1 MARPQTDIEAG
12 QKKILEIVEQL
23 IRKRGAVEVTLQ
35 EIAREANMSQS
46 NIYRFFESKEMLWEA
61 IAENWFSDKVKIMED
76 VTASDLP
83 VESKLYEFFARR
95 FTLMRENFLRE
106 PDLFRS
112 YCELGDQH
120 YDVVIGYVDLGDHYL
135 AMIISEAMDNGYFR
149 GITIDA
155 AVSYVNLMV
164 HPYVNPDNL
173 NQMSEKLP
181 VEKLKTIIAV
191 ILTGLSADT
200 ESLLNKN
207 KADLHLVS

>member
-35 EIAREANMSQS
+35 EIAREADMSQS

-61 IAENWFSDKVKIMED
+61 IAENWFSDKIKIMED

-95 FTLMRENFLRE
+95 FILMRESFLQE

-135 AMIISEAMDNGYFR
+135 AMIISEAMDHGYFR
-149 GITIDA
+149 GMTIDA

-181 VEKLKTIIAV
+181 IEKLKTIIAV

-200 ESLLNKN
+200 ETLLNK

>member
-12 QKKILEIVEQL
+12 QKMILGIVEQL

-35 EIAREANMSQS
+35 EIAREADMSQS
-46 NIYRFFESKEMLWEA
+46 NIYRFFESKEILWEA
-61 IAENWFSDKVKIMED
+61 IAENWFADKVQIMED

-83 VESKLYEFFARR
+83 VEVKLYEFFARR
-95 FTLMRENFLRE
+95 YILMRKSFMEE

-112 YCELGDQH
+112 YCELGNQH
-120 YDVVIGYVDLGDHYL
+120 FDVVIGYIDLGDHYL
-135 AMIISEAMDNGYFR
+135 AMIVSEAMDHGYFK
-149 GITIDA
+149 GLTIDA
-155 AVSYVNLMV
+155 AVSFVNLMV

-173 NQMSEKLP
+173 IQMHEKMP

-191 ILTGLSADT
+191 IFTGLEANIEQLITSD
-200 ESLLNKN
+200 

>member
-12 QKKILEIVEQL
+12 QKMILDIVEQL

-46 NIYRFFESKEMLWEA
+46 NIYRFFENKEILWEA

-83 VESKLYEFFARR
+83 VEIKLYEFFARR
-95 FTLMRENFLRE
+95 FILMRESFIRE
-106 PDLFRS
+106 PELFRS

-135 AMIISEAMDNGYFR
+135 AMIISEAMDHGYFK
-149 GITIDA
+149 GLTIDA
-155 AVSYVNLMV
+155 AVSFVNLMV
-164 HPYVNPDNL
+164 HPYVNPDAL
-173 NQMSEKLP
+173 IQMNEKLP
-181 VEKLKTIIAV
+181 VEKLKTIISV
-191 ILTGLSADT
+191 ILTGLTADT
-200 ESLLNKN
+200 EVLINKN

>member
-35 EIAREANMSQS
+35 EIAREADMSQS

-61 IAENWFSDKVKIMED
+61 IAENWFSDKIKIMED

-83 VESKLYEFFARR
+83 VEAKLYEFFARR
-95 FTLMRENFLRE
+95 FILMRENFLRE

-135 AMIISEAMDNGYFR
+135 AMIVSEAMDHGYFK
-149 GITIDA
+149 GMTIDA
-155 AVSYVNLMV
+155 AVSFINLMV
-164 HPYVNPDNL
+164 QPYVNPDSL
-173 NQMSEKLP
+173 SQMHEKLP
-181 VEKLKTIIAV
+181 VEKLKTIITV

-200 ESLLNKN
+200 EALTHND

>member
-12 QKKILEIVEQL
+12 QKMILGIVEQL

-35 EIAREANMSQS
+35 EIAREADMSQS
-46 NIYRFFESKEMLWEA
+46 NIYRFFESKEILWEA
-61 IAENWFSDKVKIMED
+61 IAENWFADKVQIMED

-83 VESKLYEFFARR
+83 VEVKLYEFFARR
-95 FTLMRENFLRE
+95 YISMRKSFMEE

-112 YCELGDQH
+112 YCELGNQH
-120 YDVVIGYVDLGDHYL
+120 FDVVIGYIDLGDHYL
-135 AMIISEAMDNGYFR
+135 AMIVSEAMDHGYFK
-149 GITIDA
+149 GLTIDA
-155 AVSYVNLMV
+155 AVSFVNLMV

-173 NQMSEKLP
+173 IQMHEKMP

-191 ILTGLSADT
+191 ILTGLEANIEQLITSD
-200 ESLLNKN
+200 

>member
-200 ESLLNKN
+200 ETLLNKN